1 MTEKTLQ
8 VIQSAINHTMHTI
21 EALACEDYP
30 HTPFEDK
37 EIGELYYE
45 LVYRSVVIG
54 EKIKESGQDE

>member
-1 MTEKTLQ
+1 MTEKTLR

-30 HTPFEDK
+30 HTHFEDK

-45 LVYRSVVIG
+45 LAFRYVQISD
-54 EKIKESGQDE
+54 KIKAMKGEE

>member
-1 MTEKTLQ
+1 MTEKTLH

-30 HTPFEDK
+30 RTPFEDK